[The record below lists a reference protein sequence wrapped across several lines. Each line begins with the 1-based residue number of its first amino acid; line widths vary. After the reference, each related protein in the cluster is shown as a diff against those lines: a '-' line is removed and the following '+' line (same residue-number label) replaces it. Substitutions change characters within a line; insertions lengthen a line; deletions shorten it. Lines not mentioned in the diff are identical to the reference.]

1 MSPPILC
8 DLGREGN
15 NGDGSAAAFFAAGFA
30 AEAAFFAG
38 AAFGAYK
45 NNNSISILI

>member
-15 NGDGSAAAFFAAGFA
+15 KGDGSAAALTAAFAPLLDAVA
-30 AEAAFFAG
+30 DFFAG
-38 AAFGAYK
+38 AAFGAYIK
-45 NNNSISILI
+45 

>member
-15 NGDGSAAAFFAAGFA
+15 NGDGSAAFLAAGLA
-30 AEAAFFAG
+30 DDAAFFGG
-38 AAFGAYK
+38 AAFGA
-45 NNNSISILI
+45 